1 MQYIAY
7 YLIRPSKLFCEKLK
21 QLDSDIAEL
30 LSEPIL
36 WSKKEGG
43 RTVWNESDFITQV
56 KLAFLINLLSTYR
69 GGEIETLINSLLGK
83 PPFRSDVF
91 DKWWEIERFSGIDDS
106 FEDIEMQMNRED
118 IHELETNSPLV
129 ETRLSS
135 LKKQREESRQK
146 PELSSIQN

>member
-7 YLIRPSKLFCEKLK
+7 YLIRPSKLLCEKLK

-56 KLAFLINLLSTYR
+56 KLAFLVNLLSTYR
-69 GGEIETLINSLLGK
+69 GGEIEILIDNLLGK

-91 DKWWEIERFSGIDDS
+91 DKWWEVERFSGVDDS
-106 FEDIEMQMNRED
+106 FEDIEMQMSRED
-118 IHELETNSPLV
+118 LQALETSSPLV
-129 ETRLSS
+129 ETWLSS
-135 LKKQREESRQK
+135 LEKSRQQ
-146 PELSSIQN
+146 PELV

>member
-7 YLIRPSKLFCEKLK
+7 YLIRPSKLLCKKLK
-21 QLDSDIAEL
+21 QLDPDIVEL

-56 KLAFLINLLSTYR
+56 KLAFLVNLLSTYR
-69 GGEIETLINSLLGK
+69 GGEIEILIDNLLGK
-83 PPFRSDVF
+83 PLFSSDVF
-91 DKWWEIERFSGIDDS
+91 DEWWEVERFSGVDDS

-118 IHELETNSPLV
+118 IHALETNLSLV
-129 ETRLSS
+129 ETWLSS
-135 LKKQREESRQK
+135 LKKQREESTHK
-146 PELSSIQN
+146 SELASIQN